1 MRSLQGLKM
10 KKHEPTIY
18 ITGDTHGDLERFKK
32 CKMLK
37 KGDFLIICGDF
48 GFIWDGCKKEKAL
61 LKWLGKRK
69 YHILFVDG
77 IHENFAELNSY
88 PEDDWCGGI
97 TRHISGNL
105 RYLMRGEAYRLGN
118 KTVFAFG
125 GGGCLDENENT
136 DDVTETTPSAS
147 RPPLQGGELHP
158 EIPRDKDYRNGLKSL
173 AMHGSRVD
181 YIVSHE
187 APSKIAELLEL
198 PNSGK
203 SRPNA
208 YLDILGESCTF
219 ERWFFGEHHI
229 NRVVPSKYYA
239 LFDRVMRADE
249 VINSNIK

>member
-10 KKHEPTIY
+10 KKHEPIIY
-18 ITGDTHGDLERFKK
+18 ITGDTHGDSARFKE
-32 CKMLK
+32 CKKLR

-48 GFIWDGCKKEKAL
+48 GFIWNGCKKEKAI

-69 YHILFVDG
+69 YHVLFVDG
-77 IHENFAELNSY
+77 IHENFTELNSY

-105 RYLMRGEAYRLGN
+105 RYLMRGEVYRLGN

-125 GGGCLDENENT
+125 GGGCLDENEN
-136 DDVTETTPSAS
+136 ETAN
-147 RPPLQGGELHP
+147 GGELHP

-173 AMHGSRVD
+173 AKHGGRVD

-198 PNSGK
+198 PNSEK
-203 SRPNA
+203 SRSRPSA

-229 NRVVPSKYYA
+229 NRVIPSKYYA
-239 LFDRVMRADE
+239 LFDRVMKADE
-249 VINSNIK
+249 VITSNL

>member
-1 MRSLQGLKM
+1 M

-18 ITGDTHGDLERFKK
+18 ITGDTHGDITRFKK
-32 CKMLK
+32 CKQLR

-48 GFIWDGCKKEKAL
+48 GFIWDSCGYKKEKRL
-61 LKWLGKRK
+61 LKRLGKRK

-88 PEDDWCGGI
+88 PEEEWNGGR
-97 TRHISGNL
+97 TRRISGNL
-105 RYLMRGEAYRLGN
+105 RYLIRGEVFTLGG

-125 GGGCLDENENT
+125 GGGDAGQLDGQSDSEEK
-136 DDVTETTPSAS
+136 AS
-147 RPPLQGGELHP
+147 GHP
-158 EIPRDKDYRNGLKSL
+158 EIPKDADYRNGLRTL
-173 AMHGSRVD
+173 AKHGGMVD

-203 SRPNA
+203 SRPSA

-219 ERWFFGEHHI
+219 ERWFFGYHHI

-249 VINSNIK
+249 VIKYN